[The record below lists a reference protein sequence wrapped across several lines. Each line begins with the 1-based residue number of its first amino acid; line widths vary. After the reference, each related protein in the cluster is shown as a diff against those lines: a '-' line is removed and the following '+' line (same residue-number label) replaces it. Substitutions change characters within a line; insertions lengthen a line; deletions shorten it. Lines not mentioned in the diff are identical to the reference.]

1 MEAILTYIP
10 VALSQFPVDREF
22 LQYFLMQPG
31 QDVEWLRFVTEGLI
45 SCPAGQREPR
55 LSELLMSFYADGAQ
69 SRFYW
74 DVLQSD
80 AFRIVWERQQTE
92 LAPRL
97 EGLAQFQEYLERGL
111 HGVEPVVVANFP
123 MKKFSDEYFAAAED
137 TQRFN
142 VVNLVGKKESSS
154 FRYSIADP
162 RCAVCLAEYHGED
175 TLRILP
181 YCGHSFHA
189 TCIDIWLH
197 QHSTCPVC
205 RVSLREL
212 PERKRLMQPMF
223 SSAIRSHYGIESFDT
238 HSYNYLSGHGFSS
251 RTVGN
256 RGMDSVPE
264 DHCAS
269 DDDITDSG
277 GNISP
282 TTEGNQTTKDLG
294 NKHVESPSNP

>member
-1 MEAILTYIP
+1 MISSGMNLVMTVIGFAVSIMFIVFVCTRLICARIHLNSSRRSFP
-10 VALSQFPVDREF
+10 IASRSDLS
-22 LQYFLMQPG
+22 L
-31 QDVEWLRFVTEGLI
+31 
-45 SCPAGQREPR
+45 
-55 LSELLMSFYADGAQ
+55 
-69 SRFYW
+69 
-74 DVLQSD
+74 
-80 AFRIVWERQQTE
+80 
-92 LAPRL
+92 
-97 EGLAQFQEYLERGL
+97 LERGL

-137 TQRFN
+137 TQQFN

-212 PERKRLMQPMF
+212 PERKRLMQPIF
-223 SSAIRSHYGIESFDT
+223 SSAIRSHYGTESFDT

-251 RTVGN
+251 RTVVN

>member
-1 MEAILTYIP
+1 MISSGMNLVMTVIGFAVSIMFIVFVCTRLICARIHLNSSRRSFP
-10 VALSQFPVDREF
+10 IASRSDLS
-22 LQYFLMQPG
+22 L
-31 QDVEWLRFVTEGLI
+31 
-45 SCPAGQREPR
+45 
-55 LSELLMSFYADGAQ
+55 
-69 SRFYW
+69 
-74 DVLQSD
+74 
-80 AFRIVWERQQTE
+80 
-92 LAPRL
+92 
-97 EGLAQFQEYLERGL
+97 LERGL

-137 TQRFN
+137 TQ
-142 VVNLVGKKESSS
+142 
-154 FRYSIADP
+154 
-162 RCAVCLAEYHGED
+162 CAVCLAEYHGED

-212 PERKRLMQPMF
+212 PERKRLMQPIF
-223 SSAIRSHYGIESFDT
+223 SSAIRSHYGTESFDT

>member
-1 MEAILTYIP
+1 MGVLEYP
-10 VALSQFPVDREF
+10 LSVTLFSYFFAVPSKF
-22 LQYFLMQPG
+22 SNLHALQYHFTG
-31 QDVEWLRFVTEGLI
+31 GSIE
-45 SCPAGQREPR
+45 
-55 LSELLMSFYADGAQ
+55 LSIWSYIFYTKICI
-69 SRFYW
+69 F
-74 DVLQSD
+74 
-80 AFRIVWERQQTE
+80 
-92 LAPRL
+92 
-97 EGLAQFQEYLERGL
+97 
-111 HGVEPVVVANFP
+111 
-123 MKKFSDEYFAAAED
+123 FAL
-137 TQRFN
+137 N
-142 VVNLVGKKESSS
+142 
-154 FRYSIADP
+154 IAKRKCEFFCY

-212 PERKRLMQPMF
+212 PERKRLMQPIF